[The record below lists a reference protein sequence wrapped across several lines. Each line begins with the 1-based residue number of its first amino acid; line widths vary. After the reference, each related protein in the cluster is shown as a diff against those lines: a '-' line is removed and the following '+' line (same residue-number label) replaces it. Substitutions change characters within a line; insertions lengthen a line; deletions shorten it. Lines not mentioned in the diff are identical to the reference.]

1 MGEDRKEFQ
10 DYLYRA
16 LWGFDLYS
24 VDKGT
29 LIHSENV
36 LSTSY
41 NPCAML
47 GTGEGATL
55 TQARPLLSR
64 GHQSTWQTDLE
75 GHPGKEKCRAP
86 PVQSKEG

>member
-75 GHPGKEKCRAP
+75 GHLGKEKCRAP